1 MDLKSMNSLHLP
13 RQTEHS
19 KLDIVYTFIVI
30 LYYIVP
36 IFSARCRKTRAH
48 SLSFFSLSLL
58 HSCKNDLHIPIFT
71 IALIRNRISVQKIVL
86 KSYASYAILKLKQK
100 KFDYSLAS
108 YYNSTF
114 SRKDRDIQKGKF
126 RTKDEVCSTTY
137 KKKNY
142 GTSDEKHITIKKF
155 LMVEIVKNSS
165 LKNDVYLT
173 LSCYNA
179 WGLLAPF
186 ISHLL

>member
-71 IALIRNRISVQKIVL
+71 IALIRNRISVQKIVISQVLCVLCYFEIETKKVWLQPATIFQHFQEKIETFKKANSGL
-86 KSYASYAILKLKQK
+86 KMKYVVLVHTK
-100 KFDYSLAS
+100 KTMEHQTR
-108 YYNSTF
+108 N
-114 SRKDRDIQKGKF
+114 
-126 RTKDEVCSTTY
+126 
-137 KKKNY
+137 
-142 GTSDEKHITIKKF
+142 
-155 LMVEIVKNSS
+155 
-165 LKNDVYLT
+165 T
-173 LSCYNA
+173 LQ
-179 WGLLAPF
+179 
-186 ISHLL
+186 

>member
-71 IALIRNRISVQKIVL
+71 IALIRNRISVQKIVISQVL
-86 KSYASYAILKLKQK
+86 CVLCYFEIETK
-100 KFDYSLAS
+100 K
-108 YYNSTF
+108 
-114 SRKDRDIQKGKF
+114 
-126 RTKDEVCSTTY
+126 V
-137 KKKNY
+137 
-142 GTSDEKHITIKKF
+142 
-155 LMVEIVKNSS
+155 
-165 LKNDVYLT
+165 
-173 LSCYNA
+173 
-179 WGLLAPF
+179 
-186 ISHLL
+186 

>member
-1 MDLKSMNSLHLP
+1 MNSLHLP

-58 HSCKNDLHIPIFT
+58 HLCKNDLHIPIFT

-100 KFDYSLAS
+100 SLTTAR
-108 YYNSTF
+108 YYISTF

-126 RTKDEVCSTTY
+126 RTKDEVCSTSTY
-137 KKKNY
+137 KKNY

-165 LKNDVYLT
+165 LKKRCLPFPVMLQCLRPFGT
-173 LSCYNA
+173 LY
-179 WGLLAPF
+179 
-186 ISHLL
+186 